1 MKAMY
6 YTNYGEPEVL
16 HEVEISK
23 PEIEENEV
31 LIKIHA
37 TSVTSGDVRMR
48 RGNRHSL
55 PMWPVSKLAI
65 GLFKPKKNLLGF
77 EFSGTIEAIGNKVTR
92 YQVGDEVFGLHSKGT
107 YTEYIQKNEMG
118 IMSIKPDKLT
128 HEEAASI
135 LFGSTTAMFF
145 LQKGN
150 IENAKKVLVYGAS
163 GAVGVMVVQIA
174 KFFGKEVTAVAGS
187 KNQEF
192 MIQLGADH
200 VLDYTQED
208 YSKLNKSYDIVFDT
222 VGKTK
227 YSKVKHLLTEN
238 GVYLQTVFGFKK
250 IFQMILTNV
259 FSKRKIVCTIS
270 TETLEGLAFLKTRIE
285 NGEIKPIVD
294 KIYSLKDIDKAHDYV
309 EMGHKR
315 GSVSIKV

>member
-1 MKAMY
+1 
-6 YTNYGEPEVL
+6 
-16 HEVEISK
+16 
-23 PEIEENEV
+23 
-31 LIKIHA
+31 
-37 TSVTSGDVRMR
+37 
-48 RGNRHSL
+48 
-55 PMWPVSKLAI
+55 
-65 GLFKPKKNLLGF
+65 
-77 EFSGTIEAIGNKVTR
+77 
-92 YQVGDEVFGLHSKGT
+92 
-107 YTEYIQKNEMG
+107 
-118 IMSIKPDKLT
+118 
-128 HEEAASI
+128 
-135 LFGSTTAMFF
+135 
-145 LQKGN
+145 
-150 IENAKKVLVYGAS
+150 VYGAS